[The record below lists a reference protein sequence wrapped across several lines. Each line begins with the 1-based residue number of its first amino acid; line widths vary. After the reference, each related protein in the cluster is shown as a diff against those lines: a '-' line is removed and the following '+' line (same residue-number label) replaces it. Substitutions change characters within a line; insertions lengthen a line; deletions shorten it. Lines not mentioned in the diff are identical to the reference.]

1 MGDLQMNKQL
11 GTKWFTFYTK
21 VRPWLACLMIFS
33 TLGDFFQYPDVYLS
47 RWWLLLYLL
56 GAIAQPILCIIV
68 AVKSSRDYPDF
79 VRFVKG
85 VLLFETINMAYQQG
99 VQQYLN
105 SELQFGVAAIVFVV
119 ILVIGY
125 FVWYRLNV
133 KYFEKRINVIETDY
147 LEFDPNRITE
157 CKSCGYRDKNFFNA
171 CPQCGQYAKQY
182 IYLNQ
187 EPPKEE
193 KISFCRKCGSK
204 LIDDA
209 VFCDKCG
216 TKVIKE

>member
-1 MGDLQMNKQL
+1 M
-11 GTKWFTFYTK
+11 
-21 VRPWLACLMIFS
+21 
-33 TLGDFFQYPDVYLS
+33 
-47 RWWLLLYLL
+47 
-56 GAIAQPILCIIV
+56 
-68 AVKSSRDYPDF
+68 KSSRDYPDF

-193 KISFCRKCGSK
+193 KICFCRKCGSK

>member
-1 MGDLQMNKQL
+1 MGELQMNKQL

-133 KYFEKRINVIETDY
+133 KYFEKCLST
-147 LEFDPNRITE
+147 
-157 CKSCGYRDKNFFNA
+157 
-171 CPQCGQYAKQY
+171 
-182 IYLNQ
+182 
-187 EPPKEE
+187 
-193 KISFCRKCGSK
+193 
-204 LIDDA
+204 
-209 VFCDKCG
+209 
-216 TKVIKE
+216 

>member
-1 MGDLQMNKQL
+1 MGELQMNKQL

-157 CKSCGYRDKNFFNA
+157 CKFCGYRDKNFFNA

-187 EPPKEE
+187 EQPKEE
-193 KISFCRKCGSK
+193 RICFCRKCGSK

>member
-1 MGDLQMNKQL
+1 
-11 GTKWFTFYTK
+11 
-21 VRPWLACLMIFS
+21 MIFS

-47 RWWLLLYLL
+47 RWWLLLYSL

-133 KYFEKRINVIETDY
+133 KYLVD
-147 LEFDPNRITE
+147 
-157 CKSCGYRDKNFFNA
+157 CKIKLDTWVKN
-171 CPQCGQYAKQY
+171 P
-182 IYLNQ
+182 
-187 EPPKEE
+187 
-193 KISFCRKCGSK
+193 
-204 LIDDA
+204 
-209 VFCDKCG
+209 
-216 TKVIKE
+216 

>member
-1 MGDLQMNKQL
+1 MNKQL

-99 VQQYLN
+99 VHQYLN

-157 CKSCGYRDKNFFNA
+157 CKSRGYRDKNFFNA

-187 EPPKEE
+187 EQPKEE
-193 KISFCRKCGSK
+193 RICFCRKCGSK